1 MKGSDWMLR
10 FQCPCCYYPTLHEE
24 DGDEIC
30 YLCGWQDDGQDD
42 PYADEVWG
50 GPNKDYS
57 LTEARENFKKNYTQY
72 RDKIHI
78 LGQSDKVIMT
88 KKALIIEFKKLKTMS
103 DNSTKQLWKQIASL
117 EQVLEDIMH
126 EASEHYRKNVNRNK
140 KTIKLIYS
148 DAPDKIIKGLL
159 DLVLKADDKEFLQD
173 FMVKYSQHKDENIR
187 GTVIRCFGHI
197 AKKYNTITN
206 KLVLPLINDALND
219 ESNFVKECAHLALDD
234 IKLYCK

>member
-1 MKGSDWMLR
+1 MRR
-10 FQCPCCYYPTLHEE
+10 FQCPCCYYPTLHKE
-24 DGDEIC
+24 DDDEIC

-88 KKALIIEFKKLKTMS
+88 KKALINEYEKLKTMKS
-103 DNSTKQLWKQIASL
+103 ENSIQQLWKKVICL
-117 EQVLEDIMH
+117 EKDLENIKN
-126 EASEHYRKNVNRNK
+126 EAYEHYIKNENRNK

-148 DAPDKIIKGLL
+148 DDPDKIIKGLF
-159 DLVLKADDKEFLQD
+159 DLVLKADDKEFSQD
-173 FMVKYSQHKDENIR
+173 FMVKYSQHKNENIR

-219 ESNFVKECAHLALDD
+219 KSNFVKECAHSALND

>member
-1 MKGSDWMLR
+1 MRR

-24 DGDEIC
+24 DDDEIC

-88 KKALIIEFKKLKTMS
+88 KKTLINEYEKLKTMN
-103 DNSTKQLWKQIASL
+103 DENSMKQLWKKVMSL
-117 EQVLEDIMH
+117 EKELENIKN
-126 EASEHYRKNVNRNK
+126 EAFEHYSKNVNRNK

-148 DAPDKIIKGLL
+148 DDPDKIIKGLL
-159 DLVLKADDKEFLQD
+159 DLVVKANDKEFLQN
-173 FMVKYSQHKDENIR
+173 FMIQYSQHKNEIIR

-219 ESNFVKECAHLALDD
+219 KSNFVKECAHSALED